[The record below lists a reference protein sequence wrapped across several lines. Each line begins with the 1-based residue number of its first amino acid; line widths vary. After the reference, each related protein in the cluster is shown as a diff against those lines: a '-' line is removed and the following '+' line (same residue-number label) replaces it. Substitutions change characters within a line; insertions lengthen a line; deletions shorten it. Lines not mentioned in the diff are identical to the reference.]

1 MDKLQIFQNSEF
13 GEIRVLF
20 KDNLE
25 WFNTLD
31 LCFILEYKNSR
42 DAVKRHVDEEDVVKH
57 DTLSNGGNQ
66 QMLYVN
72 ESGLYSL
79 IFGSKLESAKKFKR
93 WITSEVLPSL
103 RKTGSYSIGQ
113 TSKELELKE
122 KEIQLK
128 TAEFLNNMADS
139 ILIHEYKILNAHAT
153 KVLTGDFLLLLPAA
167 GEITYSATEIGKMLG
182 ISANMVG
189 RLTKKHNLRIE
200 EYGKVF
206 YDKSKYSSK
215 EVETFRYYIKVV
227 DILKNIVSTLASSRT
242 F

>member
-139 ILIHEYKILNAHAT
+139 ILIPEYKQILNAHAT
-153 KVLTGDFLLLLPAA
+153 KVLTGDFLLPLPAV
-167 GEITYSATEIGKMLG
+167 GEC
-182 ISANMVG
+182 
-189 RLTKKHNLRIE
+189 H
-200 EYGKVF
+200 
-206 YDKSKYSSK
+206 
-215 EVETFRYYIKVV
+215 
-227 DILKNIVSTLASSRT
+227 
-242 F
+242 